1 MPTMEEYLTRPVGDR
16 LTRLRTTPDE
26 VARLLDGKDDRALS
40 RRADARSWA
49 PKEIVCHLRD
59 VEELFLIRFQ
69 TILAV
74 EEPPILT
81 LSATPEAL
89 ASWGIGGEIGHPL
102 DPDRWAEERQ
112 YSRSDGLAALQAFR
126 RRRREVV
133 DCSTGSTPGSG
144 GAAASIWRA
153 GAWSSASGWRA
164 WPATTTTTWAS
175 SRARIDR
182 SRRTLGGTP

>member
-1 MPTMEEYLTRPVGDR
+1 MPTMEEYLTRPVADR
-16 LTRLRTTPDE
+16 LTRLRSTPDE

-40 RRADARSWA
+40 RRAEARSWA

-74 EEPPILT
+74 EDPPILT

-89 ASWGIGGEIGHPL
+89 APWGIGGEIGHPL

-112 YSRSDGLAALQAFR
+112 YSRTDGLEALQAFR
-126 RRRREVV
+126 RRRRA
-133 DCSTGSTPGSG
+133 CSTGSTPGSG
-144 GAAASIWRA
+144 DGAASIWRA
-153 GAWSSASGWRA
+153 AAWSSASGWRA
-164 WPATTTTTWAS
+164 WPATTTTIWPS
-175 SRARIDR
+175 FSAR
-182 SRRTLGGTP
+182 SN

>member
-1 MPTMEEYLTRPVGDR
+1 M
-16 LTRLRTTPDE
+16 
-26 VARLLDGKDDRALS
+26 
-40 RRADARSWA
+40 
-49 PKEIVCHLRD
+49 CHLRD

-126 RRRREVV
+126 RRRARWWI
-133 DCSTGSTPGSG
+133 CSTGSTPGNG
-144 GAAASIWRA
+144 DAAASIWRA
-153 GAWSSASGWRA
+153 GAWSSGEWVASLAGHDDNHLGQLQRA
-164 WPATTTTTWAS
+164 VDVALPL
-175 SRARIDR
+175 
-182 SRRTLGGTP
+182 TLPSPQRGEG

>member
-1 MPTMEEYLTRPVGDR
+1 MPTREEYLTRPIGDR
-16 LTRLRTTPDE
+16 VARLRGTPDE
-26 VARLLDGKDDRALS
+26 VARLLAGRDDRALS
-40 RRADARSWA
+40 RRPDDRSWS

-81 LSATPEAL
+81 FGAAPEAL
-89 ASWGIGGEIGHPL
+89 VAWGIGGEVGHPL

-112 YSRSDGLAALQAFR
+112 YARSDGFEALRAFQ

-133 DCSTGSTPGSG
+133 GLLDALSPRQWQRRGIHLARGRMELSEWV
-144 GAAASIWRA
+144 ASLAGHDDNHLGQLQRA
-153 GAWSSASGWRA
+153 VDGR
-164 WPATTTTTWAS
+164 
-175 SRARIDR
+175 
-182 SRRTLGGTP
+182 L